1 MSVAVSTGP
10 GVARRA
16 RSCQVW
22 QAPSRSRHSVAT
34 TVPMLPFE
42 TSEWARLSALA
53 DRPRPPIARL
63 FEVDSGRRDRLC
75 VEVAGLTVD
84 LSRLDI
90 GADELAALLDLARA
104 ADLPGWRMKL
114 ADGAIVNPSE
124 GRAATHMA
132 LRLPGAG
139 ADIADLA
146 VRVRDGGFGPIAD
159 VIHIGIGGSAL
170 GPALLLDALGRDGDG
185 PRVHVVANID
195 GEALARAAA
204 GCTPD
209 RTLIIAVSK
218 TFTTQ
223 ETRTNLESAH
233 RWLRDAGIA
242 DPAARTVAVTAV
254 PGRAREA
261 GIATILPFAE
271 SVGGRYSLWSAV
283 GLPLAIRAGPAAFRD
298 LLAGAHA
305 MDRHFLE
312 APLAANAPVLAALAD
327 LWHASFLKRPT
338 RAVFA
343 YDERLRLLPAY
354 LQQLVM
360 ESNGKS
366 VARDGTPVPA
376 PTSPILWGGTGTDA
390 QHAVFQLLHQGSHA
404 DPVEFVAVAR
414 PGHRLDPVHHRLLL
428 ANCFAQGAAL
438 LAGRPEAETLAEA
451 GGDEALARQKAF
463 PGNRPSATLLL
474 DALTPARLGA
484 LIAFHEARTFA
495 HAVCL
500 GLNPFDQWGVEL
512 GKAVANR
519 LATGDNG
526 TVDPSTAALVRAA
539 GL

>member
-1 MSVAVSTGP
+1 
-10 GVARRA
+10 
-16 RSCQVW
+16 
-22 QAPSRSRHSVAT
+22 
-34 TVPMLPFE
+34 MLPFQ
-42 TSEWARLSALA
+42 TAEWDRLAALA
-53 DRPRPPIARL
+53 DRPRPPIAAQFRADDNRRARL
-63 FEVDSGRRDRLC
+63 SVA
-75 VEVAGLTVD
+75 VAGLTVD
-84 LSRLDI
+84 LARLDI
-90 GADELAALLDLARA
+90 AADELSALIDLALA
-104 ADLPGWRMKL
+104 ADLPGWRARL
-114 ADGAIVNPSE
+114 AADDIVNPSE

-132 LRLPGAG
+132 LRRPGAG
-139 ADIADLA
+139 ADIVELA
-146 VRVRDGGFGPIAD
+146 VSVRAGGAGFGAVAD

-195 GEALARAAA
+195 GEALWRAIAP
-204 GCTPD
+204 CVPE
-209 RTLIIAVSK
+209 RTVVVAVSK

-223 ETRTNLESAH
+223 ETRTNLASAH
-233 RWLRDAGIA
+233 RWMREAGIA
-242 DPAARTVAVTAV
+242 DPAARTIAVTAA
-254 PGRAREA
+254 PDRARAA
-261 GIATILPFAE
+261 GIATVLPFAE

-283 GLPLAIRAGPAAFRD
+283 GLPLAIRAGPAAFLE

-305 MDRHFLE
+305 MDRHFLD
-312 APLAANAPVLAALAD
+312 APMEANAPVLAALCD
-327 LWHASFLKRPT
+327 LWHASLLKRPT

-366 VARDGTPVPA
+366 AARDGAPIPVPTA
-376 PTSPILWGGTGTDA
+376 PILWGGTGTDA

-414 PGHRLDPVHHRLLL
+414 PGHGLDPVHHRLLL

-438 LAGRPEAETLAEA
+438 LAGRPEAESLAEA
-451 GGDEALARQKAF
+451 GGDAALARQKAF

-474 DALTPARLGA
+474 DELTPRHLGA

-495 HAVCL
+495 HAICL
-500 GLNPFDQWGVEL
+500 GVNPFDQWGVEL

-519 LATGDNG
+519 LAAGDVG
-526 TVDPSTAALVRAA
+526 TVDPSTAALMRAA